1 MTLNQ
6 FLIVY
11 ICCLIPMLIC
21 RCAPMMLMKGR
32 DLPENVT
39 AALNLIPPAAF
50 AALVAN
56 DLFKPD
62 MFEGGISQGIVPLL
76 AALVVVVVARKTH
89 SLIACAITGV
99 IAYALLLFLL
109 Q

>member
-1 MTLNQ
+1 MSIEQ
-6 FLIVY
+6 FLIIY
-11 ICCLIPMLIC
+11 LSCLVTMLLC
-21 RCAPMMLMKGR
+21 RCIPIFFLKGR
-32 DLPENVT
+32 ELPEKLQ

-62 MFEGGISQGIVPLL
+62 MFDAGLSTGIVPLL
-76 AALVVVVVARKTH
+76 SAAIVVIVARRTH

-99 IAYALLLFLL
+99 IAYAALSFIM
-109 Q
+109 

>member
-1 MTLNQ
+1 MSIEQ

-11 ICCLIPMLIC
+11 IACLVTMLLC
-21 RCAPMMLMKGR
+21 RCIPIFFLKGR
-32 DLPENVT
+32 DLPDNLQ

-56 DLFKPD
+56 DLFKPN
-62 MFEGGISQGIVPLL
+62 MFDAGIATGIVPLIS
-76 AALVVVVVARKTH
+76 AAIVVIVARRTH

-99 IAYALLLFLL
+99 IAYALLSFLL
-109 Q
+109 